1 MNKRN
6 VEKEMEKKLFFI
18 GWQVFRFAFHGWIY
32 NLVDSLYGSFMD
44 RVERILSTYTK
55 THGKWKKNIQRKRKR
70 EKKKLFE
77 QTTTTKL
84 SKSHAHIS
92 RSSLVRSMKTYED
105 TIPFDSFKRRK
116 KEREKDPKR
125 VYEASRLQQW
135 TNMRWA
141 KSVTTP
147 TFFLALPTKDIGNF
161 QRYSEPNDS

>member
-6 VEKEMEKKLFFI
+6 VEKEMKKNFSSLVGRFFGLLFTDEYTI
-18 GWQVFRFAFHGWIY
+18 WSIVYMGVLWIES
-32 NLVDSLYGSFMD
+32 NASWAHTQKPMAS
-44 RVERILSTYTK
+44 E
-55 THGKWKKNIQRKRKR
+55 KNIQRKRKR